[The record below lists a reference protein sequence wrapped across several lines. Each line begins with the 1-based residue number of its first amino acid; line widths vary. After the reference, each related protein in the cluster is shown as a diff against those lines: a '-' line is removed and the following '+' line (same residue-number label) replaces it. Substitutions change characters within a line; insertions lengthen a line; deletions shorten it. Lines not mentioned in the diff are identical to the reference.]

1 MVGDNTKQKTRVQD
15 CQQHLHGA
23 ILPLVDLSARG
34 GGGMV
39 GAAGDNA
46 EQKTVRYKSYHVLYH
61 MSN

>member
-1 MVGDNTKQKTRVQD
+1 
-15 CQQHLHGA
+15 
-23 ILPLVDLSARG
+23 LVDLSARG